1 MYFRFSAAHCT
12 YIWMLAN
19 RCYTTVLQWT
29 SEWSLPCG
37 PTFYPGQS
45 LFLLI
50 HVSKY
55 NILLQRYPPRKSSAT
70 QLVANLQCLC
80 IWLLVLLGKIFRVF
94 RMVRYWSAH
103 GMWWLSLQ
111 KAELDQPWADFNMQ
125 AHANALTM
133 FALVARGW
141 KMKMDISDIL
151 PAKTCNVG
159 IRILI
164 WILNGC
170 IRFVF
175 GKSLLHP
182 PPFLLGLLYPQLWN
196 RLFYP
201 GTFKTVYFT
210 PWVGFQRRFCYSNG
224 GLLQYQRECYRQNS
238 LCIKN

>member
-1 MYFRFSAAHCT
+1 MRPEIYLKGCTSEFRNVRCLLAVTLADMSNLYAELARVRQSMYFRFSAAHCT

-80 IWLLVLLGKIFRVF
+80 IWLLVLPGKIFRVF
-94 RMVRYWSAH
+94 RMVRSWSAH
-103 GMWWLSLQ
+103 GMWWLSFQ
-111 KAELDQPWADFNMQ
+111 KTELDQPWADFNMQ

-141 KMKMDISDIL
+141 KMKMDI
-151 PAKTCNVG
+151 
-159 IRILI
+159 
-164 WILNGC
+164 
-170 IRFVF
+170 
-175 GKSLLHP
+175 
-182 PPFLLGLLYPQLWN
+182 
-196 RLFYP
+196 
-201 GTFKTVYFT
+201 
-210 PWVGFQRRFCYSNG
+210 
-224 GLLQYQRECYRQNS
+224 
-238 LCIKN
+238 